1 MTTPICDFVR
11 RYAQSG
17 TARLHMPGHKGR
29 GPLGCEALDITEIAG
44 ADDLADPEGIIS
56 ESEANASA
64 LFGSRR
70 TIYSAGGSSQCVK
83 AMVHLALL
91 HRPAGTEPVIL
102 AGRNAHKAFLHACA
116 MLDVTP
122 QWLYPKA
129 ESSLC
134 ACPITAT
141 ELEAA
146 LSAAERRPMAVYVT
160 SPDYLG
166 GMLDIAA
173 LSAVCR
179 FHGIPLLVDNAHGA
193 YLKFLPRSQHPMDLG
208 AALCCDSAHKTLP
221 VLTGGAYL
229 HIGRD
234 APAPYEADARES
246 LALFGSSSPS
256 YLILQSLDACN
267 ARLAEDFPAR
277 LAETCQRVDALK
289 ERLTERGIPL
299 RGTEPMKIVVDAAAA
314 GLDGRDLAGFLRSQG
329 VEPEYAD
336 PDALVLMPAPD
347 TPEADLAR
355 VEAALS
361 GIIPGAPRPPVS
373 LPAPGRQVL
382 TPRQAI
388 LSPRETS
395 AVEDAAGRICA
406 GAAVSCPP
414 AIPIAVMGEEITRD
428 GADLMAKLGIRQV
441 PVVRK
446 A

>member
-1 MTTPICDFVR
+1 MTAPICDFVR

-17 TARLHMPGHKGR
+17 TARLHMPGHKGT
-29 GPLGCEALDITEIAG
+29 GPLGCETLDITEIAG

-56 ESEANASA
+56 ESEHNAAA

-91 HRPAGTEPVIL
+91 HRPAGTEPMIL

-116 MLDVTP
+116 LLDVTP
-122 QWLYPKA
+122 QWLYP
-129 ESSLC
+129 ERSDSLC
-134 ACPITAT
+134 ACPITA
-141 ELEAA
+141 EGLEAA
-146 LSAAERRPMAVYVT
+146 LSTAKRRPMAVYVT

-179 FHGIPLLVDNAHGA
+179 SHGIPLLVDNAHGA
-193 YLKFLPRSQHPMDLG
+193 YLKFLPASRHPLDLG

-229 HIGRD
+229 HIGKE

-256 YLILQSLDACN
+256 YLILQSLDSCN
-267 ARLAEDFPAR
+267 LRLAGDFPAR
-277 LAETCQRVDALK
+277 LADTCRRVEALK
-289 ERLTERGIPL
+289 AHLRARGIPL

-314 GLDGRDLAGFLRSQG
+314 GLDGRELADLLRRHG
-329 VEPEYAD
+329 AEPEYAD
-336 PDALVLMPAPD
+336 PDALVLMPAAD
-347 TPEADLAR
+347 TSEADLVR
-355 VEAALS
+355 VEEALS
-361 GIIPGAPRPPVS
+361 SVVPGAPRHPLV

-382 TPRQAI
+382 TPRQAM
-388 LSPRETS
+388 LAPREH
-395 AVEDAAGRICA
+395 AAAEAAAGRICA

-414 AIPIAVMGEEITRD
+414 AIPIAVMGEEITPA
-428 GADLMAKLGIRQV
+428 GAALMARLGIEQV

>member
-1 MTTPICDFVR
+1 MTAPICEFVR

-17 TARLHMPGHKGR
+17 TARLHMPGHKGT
-29 GPLGCEALDITEIAG
+29 GPLGCEALDITEIQG

-56 ESEANASA
+56 ESEHNAAA

-116 MLDVTP
+116 LLDVTP
-122 QWLYPKA
+122 QWLYP
-129 ESSLC
+129 ERSDSLC
-134 ACPITAT
+134 ACPITA
-141 ELEAA
+141 EGLEAA
-146 LSAAERRPMAVYVT
+146 LSAAKRRPMAVYVT

-166 GMLDIAA
+166 GMLDIAS
-173 LSAVCR
+173 LSAVCQS
-179 FHGIPLLVDNAHGA
+179 HGIPLLVDNAHGA
-193 YLKFLPRSQHPMDLG
+193 YLKFLPHSRHPLDLG

-229 HIGRD
+229 HIGKE

-256 YLILQSLDACN
+256 YLILQSLDSCN
-267 ARLAEDFPAR
+267 LRLAGDFPAR
-277 LAETCQRVDALK
+277 LAETCRRVEALK
-289 ERLTERGIPL
+289 ARLIARGIPL
-299 RGTEPMKIVVDAAAA
+299 RGAEPMKIVVNAAAA
-314 GLDGRDLAGFLRSQG
+314 GLDGRELAGLLRRHG
-329 VEPEYAD
+329 AEPEYAD
-336 PDALVLMPAPD
+336 PDALVLMPAAD
-347 TPEADLAR
+347 TPEADLVR
-355 VEAALS
+355 VEEALS
-361 GIIPGAPRPPVS
+361 GITPGAPRPPLV

-388 LSPRETS
+388 LAPREH
-395 AVEDAAGRICA
+395 AAAEAAAGRICA

-414 AIPIAVMGEEITRD
+414 AIPIAVMGEEITPA
-428 GADLMAKLGIRQV
+428 GAALMACLGIEQV

>member
-1 MTTPICDFVR
+1 MTAPICEFVR

-17 TARLHMPGHKGR
+17 TARLHMPGHKGT
-29 GPLGCEALDITEIAG
+29 GPLGCEALDITEIQG

-56 ESEANASA
+56 ESEANAAA

-70 TIYSAGGSSQCVK
+70 TIYSAGGSSQCIK

-116 MLDVTP
+116 LLDVTP
-122 QWLYPKA
+122 QWLYPEA

-134 ACPITAT
+134 ACPITA
-141 ELEAA
+141 EGLEPA

-166 GMLDIAA
+166 GMLNIAA

-179 FHGIPLLVDNAHGA
+179 AHGIPLLVDNAHGA
-193 YLKFLPRSQHPMDLG
+193 YLKFLPLSRHPLDLG
-208 AALCCDSAHKTLP
+208 ASLCCDSAHKTLP

-229 HIGRD
+229 HIGKD

-256 YLILQSLDACN
+256 YLILQSLDICN
-267 ARLAEDFPAR
+267 ARLAGDFPAR
-277 LAETCQRVDALK
+277 LAETCCRVEALK
-289 ERLTERGIPL
+289 TRLSQRGIPL
-299 RGTEPMKIVVDAAAA
+299 RGTEPMKIMVDAAAA
-314 GLDGRDLAGFLRSQG
+314 GLDGRELADLLRCHG

-336 PDALVLMPAPD
+336 PDALVLMPAAD
-347 TPEADLAR
+347 TLEADLVRA
-355 VEAALS
+355 EDALS
-361 GIIPGAPRPPVS
+361 GIVPSTPRHPLVLPPAGQQMLS
-373 LPAPGRQVL
+373 
-382 TPRQAI
+382 PRQAM
-388 LSPRETS
+388 LAPREHV
-395 AVEDAAGRICA
+395 AAEAAAGRICA

-414 AIPIAVMGEEITRD
+414 AIPIAVMGEEITQE
-428 GADLMAKLGIRQV
+428 GAALMARLGIGQV

>member
-17 TARLHMPGHKGR
+17 TARLHMPGHKGT
-29 GPLGCEALDITEIAG
+29 GPLGCEALDITEISG
-44 ADDLADPEGIIS
+44 ADDLAAPEGIIE

-70 TIYSAGGSSQCVK
+70 TLYSAGGSSQCVK

-116 MLDVTP
+116 LLDVTP
-122 QWLYPKA
+122 QWLYPDA

-134 ACPITAT
+134 ACPITA
-141 ELEAA
+141 EGLETA
-146 LSAAERRPMAVYVT
+146 LSTAERRPMAVYLT

-179 FHGIPLLVDNAHGA
+179 AHGVPLLVDNAHGA
-193 YLKFLPRSQHPMDLG
+193 YLKFLPHPAHPLDLG

-229 HIGRD
+229 HIGKD
-234 APAPYEADARES
+234 ALAPYEADAREC

-256 YLILQSLDACN
+256 YLILQSLDYCN
-267 ARLAEDFPAR
+267 ARLAGDFPAR
-277 LAETCQRVDALK
+277 LAEMCRKVEALK
-289 ERLTERGIPL
+289 THLREQGIPL
-299 RGTEPMKIVVDAAAA
+299 RGTEPMKIVVDAAAG
-314 GLDGRDLAGFLRSQG
+314 GLDGRELAEILRRHG

-336 PDALVLMPAPD
+336 PDALVLMPAVD
-347 TPEADLAR
+347 TPEADLVR
-355 VEAALS
+355 VEEALS
-361 GIIPGAPRPPVS
+361 SVVLGTPR
-373 LPAPGRQVL
+373 LPLALPHAGRQVL
-382 TPRQAI
+382 TPRQAM
-388 LSPRETS
+388 LSPREHV
-395 AVEDAAGRICA
+395 AAEAAAGRVCA

-414 AIPIAVMGEEITRD
+414 AIPIAVMGEEITRS
-428 GADLMAKLGIRQV
+428 GADLMARLGITQV

>member
-17 TARLHMPGHKGR
+17 TARLHMPGHKGS
-29 GPLGCEALDITEIAG
+29 GPLDCEALDITEIQG
-44 ADDLADPEGIIS
+44 ADDLADPEGVIA
-56 ESEANASA
+56 ESEGNAAA

-116 MLDVTP
+116 LLDVTP
-122 QWLYPKA
+122 QWLYPET

-134 ACPITAT
+134 ACPITA
-141 ELEAA
+141 EGLEAA

-179 FHGIPLLVDNAHGA
+179 NHGIPLLVDNAHGA
-193 YLKFLPRSQHPMDLG
+193 YLKFLPAPRHPLDLG

-229 HIGRD
+229 HIGKD

-256 YLILQSLDACN
+256 YLILQSLDDCN
-267 ARLAEDFPAR
+267 ARLAGDFPAR
-277 LAETCQRVDALK
+277 LAETCRRVETLK
-289 ERLTERGIPL
+289 TRLIARGIPL
-299 RGTEPMKIVVDAAAA
+299 RGTEPMKIVVDAAAV
-314 GLDGRDLAGFLRSQG
+314 GLDGRELADLLRRYG
-329 VEPEYAD
+329 AEPEYAD
-336 PDALVLMPAPD
+336 PDALVLMPAAD
-347 TPEADLAR
+347 TPEADLIR
-355 VEAALS
+355 VEEALS
-361 GIIPGAPRPPVS
+361 SVVPGVPRHPLA

-382 TPRQAI
+382 TPRQAM
-388 LSPRETS
+388 LAPREQI
-395 AVEDAAGRICA
+395 AAEAAAGRVCA

-428 GADLMAKLGIRQV
+428 GAALMSRLGIEQV

>member
-17 TARLHMPGHKGR
+17 TARLHMPGHKGT

-44 ADDLADPEGIIS
+44 ADDLADPEGIIA
-56 ESEANASA
+56 ESQANAAA

-70 TIYSAGGSSQCVK
+70 TFYCTGGSSQCIK

-116 MLDVTP
+116 LLNVTP
-122 QWLYPKA
+122 RWLYP
-129 ESSLC
+129 EGSGPLC
-134 ACPITAT
+134 ACPITAAD
-141 ELEAA
+141 LEAA
-146 LSAAERRPMAVYVT
+146 LDATACRPMAVYVT

-173 LSAVCR
+173 LASVCR
-179 FHGIPLLVDNAHGA
+179 SHGIPLLVDNAHGA
-193 YLKFLPRSQHPMDLG
+193 YLKFLPRPAHPLDLG
-208 AALCCDSAHKTLP
+208 ASLCCDSAHKTLP

-229 HIGRD
+229 HVARE

-256 YLILQSLDACN
+256 YLTLQSLDDCN
-267 ARLAEDFPAR
+267 AHLSGDFPPRLADTCRHLEALKAR
-277 LAETCQRVDALK
+277 LRA
-289 ERLTERGIPL
+289 RGIPL

-314 GLDGRDLAGFLRSQG
+314 GLDGRDLAGLLRRQG

-336 PDALVLMPAPD
+336 HDALVLMPSPH
-347 TPEADLAR
+347 TPETDLAR
-355 VEAALS
+355 VEAALAQVV
-361 GIIPGAPRPPVS
+361 PGAPRLPLS

-382 TPRQAI
+382 TPRQAM
-388 LSPRETS
+388 LSPRETV
-395 AVEDAAGRICA
+395 AVENAAGRICA

-414 AIPIAVMGEEITRD
+414 AIPIAVMGEEITPA
-428 GADLMAKLGIRQV
+428 GAALMARLGIGEV